1 MIAGKGTNGV
11 DAIPEDVLS
20 DRLPDPPPGEPS
32 LNRAIQSR
40 IGDHLR
46 AMYDD
51 LMQQPVPDRF
61 AELLSRL
68 ERSDEGRTA

>member
-1 MIAGKGTNGV
+1 MIGSQGKRTRKL
-11 DAIPEDVLS
+11 ISEPLPEKLS
-20 DRLPDPPPGEPS
+20 SSSEPT
-32 LNRAIQSR
+32 LERAVQER

-68 ERSDEGRTA
+68 ETKGEKADQ

>member
-1 MIAGKGTNGV
+1 MIGSQGKRTRKL
-11 DAIPEDVLS
+11 IS
-20 DRLPDPPPGEPS
+20 EPS
-32 LNRAIQSR
+32 LPEKLSSSSEPTLERAVQER

-68 ERSDEGRTA
+68 ETKGEKADQ

>member
-1 MIAGKGTNGV
+1 MAAPKGKRAARVN
-11 DAIPEDVLS
+11 PEMS
-20 DRLPDPPPGEPS
+20 STDPPAEPV
-32 LNRAIQSR
+32 LERAVQER
-40 IGDHLR
+40 IGTHLR

-68 ERSDEGRTA
+68 EGGKDRPR

>member
-1 MIAGKGTNGV
+1 MAAPKGKRAARVN
-11 DAIPEDVLS
+11 PEMS
-20 DRLPDPPPGEPS
+20 ATDPPTEPV
-32 LNRAIQSR
+32 LERAVQER
-40 IGDHLR
+40 IGTHLR

-68 ERSDEGRTA
+68 ETQGGKDRAQ